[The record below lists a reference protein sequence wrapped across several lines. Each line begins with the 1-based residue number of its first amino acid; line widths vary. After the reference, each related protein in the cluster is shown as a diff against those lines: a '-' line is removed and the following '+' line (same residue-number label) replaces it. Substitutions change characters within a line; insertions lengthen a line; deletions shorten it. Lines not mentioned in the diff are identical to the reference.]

1 MESLDKVV
9 PASLESGSVT
19 GRGTEKDGLDQ

>member
-1 MESLDKVV
+1 MESLDKVI

-19 GRGTEKDGLDQ
+19 GRETEKEGEDQ